1 MGDWRQAMVLVGWA
15 HSLPHMGTLM
25 RILLLLS
32 LVLFSSSV
40 FADEHKIK
48 ETDDAC
54 TVFAK
59 TAAVIMQARQ
69 AGAPMSN
76 LLDIADAA
84 PETDRKLL
92 RLIVMAAYD
101 SPGFRSDEYQYR
113 AVMDFRSKVHLICL
127 KEMES

>member
-1 MGDWRQAMVLVGWA
+1 
-15 HSLPHMGTLM
+15 M

-40 FADEHKIK
+40 FADVHKIK
-48 ETDDAC
+48 ETDDIC

-69 AGAPMSN
+69 ADAPMSN

-84 PETDRKLL
+84 PEADRKLL

-101 SPGFRSDEYQYR
+101 SPGFHSDEYQYR
-113 AVMDFRSKVHLICL
+113 AVMNFRNKVHLMCL
-127 KEMES
+127 EETES

>member
-1 MGDWRQAMVLVGWA
+1 MGGWTKALVLVGWA

-40 FADEHKIK
+40 FANVHEIK
-48 ETDDAC
+48 ETDDIC

-92 RLIVMAAYD
+92 RLIVLAAYD
-101 SPGFRSDEYQYR
+101 SPGFHSEEYQHT
-113 AVMDFRSKVHLICL
+113 AAMDFRNKVHLI
-127 KEMES
+127 